1 MFKLAILGCENSHAR
16 TFLKDVLQ
24 DKSVKDVEFV
34 GVYSDGGD
42 AAQRLSGSK
51 GFVSA
56 NCDTHS

>member
-34 GVYSDGGD
+34 GVYSDEGD
-42 AAQRLSGSK
+42 AAQRLSEEYGLYAAC
-51 GFVSA
+51 G
-56 NCDTHS
+56 T